1 VNNPC
6 SGSLTQN
13 PNACRLRI
21 ISPEQ
26 ATFPGVAEIE
36 TAIPALSPVQ
46 APPYLESAKHPL
58 RGKNAQQRQIADFQR
73 HGATFERDRL
83 LKIGQVYRIMAGKNR
98 TF

>member
-1 VNNPC
+1 MQRLSHPKPEC
-6 SGSLTQN
+6 LQIADYFSGTSD
-13 PNACRLRI
+13 
-21 ISPEQ
+21 IS
-26 ATFPGVAEIE
+26 GVAEIE

-46 APPYLESAKHPL
+46 APPYLEPAKHPL

-83 LKIGQVYRIMAGKNR
+83 LKIGRVYRIMAGKNR